1 MSADA
6 ANPAIGLPGERR
18 GPLLRTLRGLPWFGI
33 LLLLPVL
40 VWGILGPAV
49 YPHDPT
55 AMNLLAPHKPPAWL
69 AGGQLAFPL
78 GTDQFGRDVLSQLM
92 AGARPALIVSFCG
105 VALAAGIGIPAGLAA
120 GYFGGWID
128 HLVMRLVDVKMS
140 IPSILL
146 TLLIGG
152 AIGGGLPTILASIAL
167 VFWADYARVLRS
179 QALTLRDADYV
190 ALARVANC
198 SNLRILATHVF
209 PNVLPTV
216 IVLMTLQ
223 LGRALIVEASITFIG
238 LGIQPPGSAWGLMVA
253 EGRGFVST
261 DWWIPTFPGLCITMT
276 VLGANIAGDWLRD
289 RLDPRLQHLA

>member
-1 MSADA
+1 MNADA
-6 ANPAIGLPGERR
+6 AIGAGSRARR
-18 GPLLRTLRGLPWFGI
+18 RLQQLPWFGI
-33 LLLLPVL
+33 VLVLPVL
-40 VWGILGPAV
+40 VWGIFGPLL

-55 AMNLLAPHKPPAWL
+55 AMNLLAPHKPPVWL
-69 AGGQLAFPL
+69 PGGQSAFPL
-78 GTDQFGRDVLSQLM
+78 GTDQFGRDVLSQLI

-120 GYFGGWID
+120 GYFGGWTD

-152 AIGGGLPTILASIAL
+152 AIGGGLPTVLASIVL
-167 VFWADYARVLRS
+167 IFWADYARVIRS

-198 SNLRILATHVF
+198 SDLRILATHLL
-209 PNVLPTV
+209 PNILPTA
-216 IVLMTLQ
+216 IILMTLQ

-238 LGIQPPGSAWGLMVA
+238 LGIQAPAAAWGLMIA
-253 EGRGFVST
+253 DGRGLVAT
-261 DWWIPTFPGLCITMT
+261 DWWIPTFPGLCITIT
-276 VLGANIAGDWLRD
+276 VLGANILGDWLRD
-289 RLDPRLQHLA
+289 RLDPRLTEL